1 MQTRGKGNIGIIF
14 ETLAPGF
21 RWFVYAAAR
30 RTAFVRPVSLS
41 SASIGFHLRLSLFFV
56 SIRVNS
62 RLRFAV
68 SFTDTKLAED
78 PPEEIFGIMSPDD
91 ITDSV

>member
-1 MQTRGKGNIGIIF
+1 M
-14 ETLAPGF
+14 LALSLSRLVLGF
-21 RWFVYAAAR
+21 GRFVCAAAR
-30 RTAFVRPVSLS
+30 ETASVYPVSCLS
-41 SASIGFHLRLSLFFV
+41 SASIGVHLRLSLFFA